1 MAKQVIVSLEREFGS
16 GGHKIAQAIANEFGL
31 KYYSKNILDEIF
43 KDKPDHARLMQDYEE
58 KGAPLLTRRVRGH
71 SSSTAETL
79 AKLEFE
85 FIQERAEAGESFV
98 IVGRCGGMV
107 LRDFPG
113 LITYFVMADMYDK
126 VIRVC
131 DREGL
136 SEREAM
142 AKIARIDR
150 MRKKFHDQY
159 CDFKWGDSRAY
170 DLSVNISRLGL
181 EATKDA
187 MVEYTRHWIDMNQ

>member
-1 MAKQVIVSLEREFGS
+1 MGKQILVSLEREFGS
-16 GGHKIAQAIANEFGL
+16 GGHKIAQAIAKEFGF
-31 KYYSKNILDEIF
+31 KYYSKNILEEMF
-43 KDKPDHARLMQDYEE
+43 ADKPGHAQKMAEYEE
-58 KGAPLLTRRVRGH
+58 KGAPFLTRRVRGH

-79 AKLEFE
+79 AKMQFD
-85 FIQERAEAGESFV
+85 FIRERADAGESFV
-98 IVGRCGGMV
+98 VVGRCGGMV
-107 LRDFPG
+107 LRDYPG

-142 AKIARIDR
+142 TKITRIDR
-150 MRKKFHDQY
+150 MRKKFHEQY
-159 CDFKWGDSRAY
+159 CDFKWGDSKAY

-187 MVEYTRHWIDMNQ
+187 MVEYTRHWIDLL

>member
-1 MAKQVIVSLEREFGS
+1 MGKQVLVSLEREFGS
-16 GGHKIAQAIANEFGL
+16 GGHKIAQAIAQEFGL
-31 KYYSKNILDEIF
+31 KYYSRNILEEIF
-43 KDKPDHARLMQDYEE
+43 KDKPDHAAKMAEYEE
-58 KGAPLLTRRVRGH
+58 KGSSIFTRHVRGH
-71 SSSTAETL
+71 SSDASETL
-79 AKLEFE
+79 AKLEFD
-85 FIQERAEAGESFV
+85 FIRDRAEAGESFV

-107 LRDFPG
+107 LRDYPG

-136 SEREAM
+136 TEREAM
-142 AKIARIDR
+142 TRIARIDR

-159 CDFKWGDSRAY
+159 CDFRWGDSRAY

-181 EATKDA
+181 ENTRDA
-187 MVEYTRHWIDMNQ
+187 MVEYTRHWIEML

>member
-1 MAKQVIVSLEREFGS
+1 MGKQVLVSLEREFGS
-16 GGHKIAQAIANEFGL
+16 GGHKIAQAIAQEFGL
-31 KYYSKNILDEIF
+31 KYYSRNILEEIF
-43 KDKPDHARLMQDYEE
+43 KGKPEHAAKMAEYEE
-58 KGAPLLTRRVRGH
+58 KGSPLLTRHVRGH
-71 SSSTAETL
+71 SSDTSETL
-79 AKLEFE
+79 ARMEFD
-85 FIQERAEAGESFV
+85 FIRERADAGESFV

-107 LRDFPG
+107 LRDYPG

-136 SEREAM
+136 SERDAM
-142 AKIARIDR
+142 TKITRIDR
-150 MRKKFHDQY
+150 MRKKFHEQY

-187 MVEYTRHWIDMNQ
+187 MVEYTRHWIDLL